1 MPFPA
6 PEAGVDSGLLTR
18 AGAIPGVEHA
28 SLDESSATLW
38 LVCASAPQ
46 SASAASAARAL
57 LATEPSFA
65 RYAVRTAIRT
75 EGQGSGR
82 LRFIGVERLAG
93 RDNQVRVR
101 VTLEWGGERLEEE
114 ASGESGEAIVL
125 RTAATAMLAA
135 VHRFAGWEFG
145 VRLAGIKHIRAF
157 DADLTVASL
166 YRPGEPSLKL
176 VGAVVSGDD
185 PCRAACLAVL
195 NALNRLLGNY
205 LANR

>member
-1 MPFPA
+1 MPLPA
-6 PEAGVDSGLLTR
+6 PEAGVDTGLLAR
-18 AGAIPGVEHA
+18 VGAIPGVEHA
-28 SLDESSATLW
+28 SLDETSATLW
-38 LVCASAPQ
+38 VVCASAAQ
-46 SASAASAARAL
+46 SGDAAKAARAL
-57 LATEPSFA
+57 LASEPSFEHHS
-65 RYAVRTAIRT
+65 VRTAIRT
-75 EGQGSGR
+75 DSQGSGR
-82 LRFIGVERLAG
+82 LRFIGVERRVG
-93 RDNQVRVR
+93 RDNQVHVR
-101 VTLEWGGERLEEE
+101 VTLEWGGERLDEE

-195 NALNRLLGNY
+195 NALNRLPGNY

>member
-1 MPFPA
+1 MDA
-6 PEAGVDSGLLTR
+6 GLLTR
-18 AGAIPGVEHA
+18 IAAIPGVDHA
-28 SLDESSATLW
+28 SVDKSSATLW
-38 LVCASAPQ
+38 LICASAAQ
-46 SASAASAARAL
+46 CGGALTGAREL
-57 LATEPSFA
+57 LATDASFA
-65 RYAVRTAIRT
+65 HYTVRTAIRAEST
-75 EGQGSGR
+75 AGSR

-93 RDNQVRVR
+93 KDNQVRVR

-166 YRPGEPSLKL
+166 YRPGDPSLKL

-185 PCRAACLAVL
+185 PSRAACLAVL

-205 LANR
+205 LVNR